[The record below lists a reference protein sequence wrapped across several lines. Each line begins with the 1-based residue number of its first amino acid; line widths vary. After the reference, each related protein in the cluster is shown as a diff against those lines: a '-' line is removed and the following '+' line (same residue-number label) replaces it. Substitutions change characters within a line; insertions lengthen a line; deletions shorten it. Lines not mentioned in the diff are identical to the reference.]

1 MRPDKNPAIE
11 NLRLFLMALV
21 VAHHAACSYG
31 GPWLWYY
38 HQPTRD
44 PALSTLLLTFIA
56 VNQSFFM
63 GLFFFIAA
71 YFTAASLDRKGV
83 GVYLKERC
91 LRLGVP
97 LLAFFLV
104 ISPITKF
111 MATRHLT
118 GGTEPL
124 WRYLVTLRGI
134 GFGPLWFVE
143 ALLYFSI
150 VYALARGLPDGVLR
164 RCQAPLG
171 PPGAW
176 ALVVFA
182 AAAGILSA
190 GVRLWFPVGWALA
203 PCSFQ
208 LGHFPQYLLMFAMG
222 VAAWR
227 GQWLTA
233 IAWPGAQRWF
243 LCAQLLIFAGAPA
256 MLLLGGGLSG
266 NLRPFYGGW
275 HWQALAYAVWEQ
287 MTGVA
292 LMTGLLG
299 IFHTR
304 LGRQPDWVKSLSES
318 TYGVLLVHAP
328 ILVALGVVLHTSP
341 MDPFYK
347 FVCMVPLGVPLS
359 FAAAALMRKLP
370 AVKKVL

>member
-1 MRPDKNPAIE
+1 MRPDKHPAIE

-21 VAHHAACSYG
+21 VMHHAACSYA

-44 PALSTLLLTFIA
+44 PAYSTLLVGFIA
-56 VNQSFFM
+56 VNQAFFM

-83 GVYLKERC
+83 AVYLKERC
-91 LRLGVP
+91 LRLGLP
-97 LLAFFLV
+97 LLVYFLV
-104 ISPITKF
+104 ISPVTKF

-118 GGTEPL
+118 RDPEPL
-124 WRYLVTLRGI
+124 WHYLVTLRGI

-143 ALLYFSI
+143 ALLLFSI
-150 VYALARGLPDGVLR
+150 VYALARSLSAGAPGRRQASPGLP
-164 RCQAPLG
+164 
-171 PPGAW
+171 GAG
-176 ALVVFA
+176 ALVACAVA
-182 AAAGILSA
+182 TGILTA

-203 PCSFQ
+203 PFSFQ
-208 LGHFPQYLLMFAMG
+208 LAHFPQYILMFAMG

-227 GQWLTA
+227 GRWLA
-233 IAWPGAQRWF
+233 KVGRPGAQRWF
-243 LCAQLLIFAGAPA
+243 FGAQLLIFAGAPA

-287 MTGVA
+287 VVGMA
-292 LMTGLLG
+292 LISGLLG
-299 IFHTR
+299 IFHAR
-304 LGRQPDWVKSLSES
+304 LPRQADWVKPLSES
-318 TYGVLLVHAP
+318 TYAVLLVHAP
-328 ILVALGVVLHTSP
+328 ILVALGAALHSSE
-341 MDPFYK
+341 MDPFFK

-359 FAAAALMRKLP
+359 FAAAVLMRKLP
-370 AVKKVL
+370 AVRRVV